1 MHQLAHGS
9 YLGFLLLVWVIGLF
23 EVRVL
28 FRDELKVMV
37 LIRTIALTM
46 YGTIPYLAYL
56 YFGAFHS

>member
-1 MHQLAHGS
+1 MHQLVQGA
-9 YLGFLLLVWVIGLF
+9 YLGFLLLIWVIGLF

-37 LIRTIALTM
+37 LIRSVALTV

-56 YFGAFHS
+56 YFGASHF